1 VLEKSTA
8 AVPKLI
14 YFDAIDSTNLELLRT
29 DRSLLPELTA
39 LVSGS
44 QTAGRGRMDR
54 DWVSEPGSSLALS
67 LLLRPQGTS
76 EQLAWLTLMAALSV
90 RATLQTLGV
99 EGAGIKWP
107 NDVLVQ
113 GKKVSGILAQ
123 LEGKDLILG
132 IGVNLKPQAGAPE
145 HATSLAD
152 LGVAVDLDS
161 VLVELLTQFRGR
173 YLRFATDP
181 EWAIE
186 LSTSEF
192 RRFSTTLGQKVRAIY
207 PDGRELVGVATDIDR
222 LGNLLIDDG
231 ELHTVSAADI
241 IHLRN

>member
-1 VLEKSTA
+1 
-8 AVPKLI
+8 
-14 YFDAIDSTNLELLRT
+14 
-29 DRSLLPELTA
+29 
-39 LVSGS
+39 
-44 QTAGRGRMDR
+44 
-54 DWVSEPGSSLALS
+54 
-67 LLLRPQGTS
+67 
-76 EQLAWLTLMAALSV
+76 MAALSV